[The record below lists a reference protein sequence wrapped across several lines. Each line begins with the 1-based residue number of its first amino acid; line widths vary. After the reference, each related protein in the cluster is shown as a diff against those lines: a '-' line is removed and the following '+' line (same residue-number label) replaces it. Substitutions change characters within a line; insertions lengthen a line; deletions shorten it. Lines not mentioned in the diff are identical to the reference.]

1 MSKSIILKSCANKVL
16 HFIKANGLDA
26 TEFTWEETY
35 STQSHPLIVSKLI
48 HSHTSYYFI
57 FDFLKDAHYCE
68 YSPGKEKL
76 VDKTYPG
83 DWATQFSYFEEWI
96 SYLKREI
103 ESPDLWGALQNE
115 KNIINATVNTE
126 NNELFNEDEKIKIKT
141 SLNEIKEFI
150 YTSNVLQV
158 KDREF
163 VEGRFQYLIDSSER
177 LGKKDWLNITLGVII
192 NVILFLS
199 LPSESAGEL
208 FRFVSVSLKWLL
220 KASAN
225 LIK

>member
-1 MSKSIILKSCANKVL
+1 MSKNIILKSYANEVL
-16 HFIKANGLDA
+16 HLIKSNGLDA
-26 TEFTWEETY
+26 NEFIWEESY
-35 STQSHPLIVSKLI
+35 STQSHPLIVSKII
-48 HSHTSYYFI
+48 HKSSGYYFI

-76 VDKTYPG
+76 IDREYPG
-83 DWATQFSYFEEWI
+83 SWSIQIYHFTEWI

-103 ESPDLWGALQNE
+103 EAPDLWGALQTE

-126 NNELFNEDEKIKIKT
+126 SNDSFNDDDKEKIKS

-150 YTSNVLQV
+150 YASNVLQAS
-158 KDREF
+158 DREF

-177 LGKKDWLNITLGVII
+177 LGKKDWLNITLGVLI
-192 NVILFLS
+192 NIILFLS

-208 FRFVSVSLKWLL
+208 FRFVSVCFKWLL
-220 KASAN
+220 KGSIN